1 MLSLNLGKTMHE
13 NITFQSDG
21 LTISGV
27 FHAPDSM
34 ADGEKLP
41 AFVIMHGFGGH
52 KDGPAQRWST
62 AQFPEWGYACLN
74 FDFRGCGES
83 EGPRGVV
90 VPAEEIA
97 DCKAAIDYLVSR
109 PEVDADR
116 IALLGT
122 SYGAVVAACTA
133 AEDDRAKAVIAQG
146 GWGDSHRFLGDL
158 HSSPE
163 AAKKFADMIAD
174 GRAKLAAGE
183 DAPRAHRFDIVPI
196 PEHLRANI
204 DERSNFDFSVKTAIE
219 TLDFCPQDYVAKVAP
234 RPLMIIHAASD
245 IVVRPSGS
253 MDLFAHA
260 GENAEL
266 YIMADVNHFMFGEN
280 DPRVINVVKDWVDK
294 YFPSD

>member
-1 MLSLNLGKTMHE
+1 MPSLNLGETMQE

-21 LTISGV
+21 LTLSGT
-27 FHAPDSM
+27 FHAPEGG
-34 ADGEKLP
+34 AKNLP

-52 KDGPAQRWST
+52 KNGPPQLWST
-62 AQFPEWGYACLN
+62 SQFPKWGYACLN

-83 EGPRGVV
+83 DGARGDVI
-90 VPAEEIA
+90 PAEEIA
-97 DCKAAIDYLVSR
+97 DCKAAIDYLASR

-122 SYGAVVAACTA
+122 SYGAVVAVAAA
-133 AEDDRAKAVIAQG
+133 AEDARAKAVIAQG
-146 GWGDSHRFLGDL
+146 GWGNSDKFFSDL
-158 HSSPE
+158 HHTPDA
-163 AAKKFADMIAD
+163 AAKFSAMIED

-183 DAPRAHRFDIVPI
+183 PAPRAHRFDIVPI
-196 PEHLRANI
+196 PEHLRT
-204 DERSNFDFSVKTAIE
+204 NFDDISVMDFSVKTPIE

-234 RPLMIIHAASD
+234 RPLMIVHAAAD

-266 YIMADVNHFMFGEN
+266 YIMAGVDHFMFGEN
-280 DPRVINVVKDWVDK
+280 DPRVINLVKDWVGK
-294 YFPSD
+294 YFPAD